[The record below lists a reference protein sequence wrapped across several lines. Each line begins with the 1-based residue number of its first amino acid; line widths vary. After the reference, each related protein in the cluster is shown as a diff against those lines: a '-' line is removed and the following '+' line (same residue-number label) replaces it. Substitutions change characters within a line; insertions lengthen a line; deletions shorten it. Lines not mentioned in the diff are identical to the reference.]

1 MNTVEEAIRDIKA
14 GKLVVVVDDK
24 DRENE
29 GDLIMAADKVSPQ
42 HIAFMVRH
50 TSGIICLALTGERL
64 DELQIPLMVT
74 ENTESHRTL
83 FTVSVDCQKDTTTGV
98 SAADRATTIKA
109 LVSEQARPGDFR
121 RPGHIFPIRYRQGG
135 VLKRAGHTE
144 ASVDLARLAGCS
156 PAGVLCEIVNEDGS
170 MARLPELE
178 KFAAE
183 HKLCLISVADLIRYR
198 RKTEKLVNCISTARL
213 PTEYGEFTAHVY
225 QSTLDDIEHF
235 VLVKGSLT
243 SKSSVLVRVHSE
255 CLTGDV
261 FASRRCDCGQQ
272 LKLAMQQIEKEGSGI
287 IIYLRGHEGRGIGLG
302 HKVNAY
308 NLQDLGKDTVEAN
321 ELLGLPVDSRE
332 YGVGAQILADL
343 GVKKLRLLTNNPAK
357 YTGLSGYDL
366 EIVERVPLQSQTH
379 DDNRYYLKTKKEK
392 MGHQID
398 IDVK

>member
-1 MNTVEEAIRDIKA
+1 MNTVEQAIRDIKA
-14 GKLVVVVDDK
+14 GKFVVVVDDK

-29 GDLIMAADKVSPQ
+29 GDLIIAADKVTPKD
-42 HIAFMVRH
+42 IAFMVRY
-50 TSGIICLALTGERL
+50 TSGIICLALPGERL
-64 DELQIPLMVT
+64 DALQIPLMVT

-83 FTVSVDCQKDTTTGV
+83 FTVSVDCLKDTTTGV
-98 SAADRATTIKA
+98 SATDRCTTIKA
-109 LVSEQARPGDFR
+109 LVSEKAHPNDFR
-121 RPGHIFPIRYRQGG
+121 RPGHIFPIRYRPGG

-144 ASVDLARLAGCS
+144 ASVDLAKLAGCT
-156 PAGVLCEIVNEDGS
+156 PGGVLCEIVNEDGS

-183 HKLCLISVADLIRYR
+183 HKLSLITVADLIRYR
-198 RKTEKLVNCISTARL
+198 RRTEKLVNCVSTSRL
-213 PTEYGEFTAHVY
+213 PTDFGEFTAHVY
-225 QSTLDDIEHF
+225 ESALDGHQHF
-235 VLVKGSLT
+235 VLIKGPLAAKT
-243 SKSSVLVRVHSE
+243 SILVRVHSE

-261 FASRRCDCGQQ
+261 FGSRRCDCGQQ

-308 NLQDLGKDTVEAN
+308 NLQDRGKDTVEAN

-357 YTGLSGYDL
+357 YTGLAGYDL
-366 EIVERVPLQSQTH
+366 EIVERVPLQSEPNE
-379 DDNRYYLKTKKEK
+379 DNRHYLKTKKEK
-392 MGHQID
+392 LGHQID
-398 IDVK
+398 LD